1 MNRQNFCLRFLP
13 TFAYR
18 LFFTYKLLFL
28 LKKVVRHKI
37 SSLHYK
43 IVSSPAAIFVVFVLF
58 VINIYDLIRLKLI
71 KGSYRMYLR
80 ESLYLLLKN
89 LCTFKSI

>member
-1 MNRQNFCLRFLP
+1 MP

-28 LKKVVRHKI
+28 LKKVVHHKI
-37 SSLHYK
+37 SSLNYK

-71 KGSYRMYLR
+71 KGSSPHVPPRIFIFAS
-80 ESLYLLLKN
+80 EKVTHILKYMK
-89 LCTFKSI
+89 FFEQR